1 MSAVLG
7 LETLIQAQ
15 RRPFTAA
22 THPTILDRLPSPP
35 IRRDMYPS
43 LPDYRRHLQ
52 ELRFLSLQSHNRRHP
67 IILDTYRRIRQLTL
81 YPLNLPS
88 RIQGVL
94 PSRLSRVVAEMT
106 PVDLVAP
113 LVVVV
118 VTPLMEHPRSRKEQE
133 RRPIALRL
141 RFLTRR

>member
-22 THPTILDRLPSPP
+22 AHPTILDRLPSPP

-52 ELRFLSLQSHNRRHP
+52 ELRFPSLQSHNRRHP

-118 VTPLMEHPRSRKEQE
+118 TPLMEHPRSRKELE
-133 RRPIALRL
+133 SRRIMLRL